1 VHIDKRRSQIILSIV
16 NVVGSLD
23 TVVFNWLAINL
34 SINDETT
41 VESAASIQICS
52 FRTVI

>member
-1 VHIDKRRSQIILSIV
+1 MEERRSQIILSIM
-16 NVVGSLD
+16 NLVGFLG

-41 VESAASIQICS
+41 VESAASIQTCS
-52 FRTVI
+52 FQTVI